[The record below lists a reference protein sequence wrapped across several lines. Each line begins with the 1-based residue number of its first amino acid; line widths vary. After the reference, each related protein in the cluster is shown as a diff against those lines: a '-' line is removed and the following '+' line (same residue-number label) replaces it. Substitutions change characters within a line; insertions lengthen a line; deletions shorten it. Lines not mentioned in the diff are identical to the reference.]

1 MMFIS
6 IVKDKDKNGKYRDN
20 VDEKDNVKLRT
31 ENRDRNEDRDA
42 ITNKKW

>member
-20 VDEKDNVKLRT
+20 VDKKDNVKLRT